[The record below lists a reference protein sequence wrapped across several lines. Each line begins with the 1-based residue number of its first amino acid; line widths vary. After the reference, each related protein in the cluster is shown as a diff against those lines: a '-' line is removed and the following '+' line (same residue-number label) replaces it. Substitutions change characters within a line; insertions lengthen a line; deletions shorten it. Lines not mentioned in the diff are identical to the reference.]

1 MPEDRRYTDD
11 EVSLIFAKA
20 AEGPQPTAPPTSAEG
35 ASGLTLTE
43 LQEIGREVGIAPD
56 AVAAA
61 ARSLDVSGA
70 VVPRRVLGFFPIG
83 VERTVSLGRWMSDEE
98 WERLVVQLRETFDA
112 RGTMSENG
120 KFRQWTNGNL
130 QALLEPTANGH
141 RLRMRTTKGS
151 ARAAMRGGMMV
162 IAVGGVVTLASTM
175 VGQLAA
181 ATPGILLTAFAGSMI
196 IAVNALRLPR
206 WARIRGQQM
215 DAIASSVAGE
225 GEPHP
230 G

>member
-20 AEGPQPTAPPTSAEG
+20 VDGPQQTAPPASAEG
-35 ASGLTLTE
+35 AGGLTLTE

-61 ARSLDVSGA
+61 ARSLDPSGA
-70 VVPRRVLGFFPIG
+70 VVPRRILGFPIG
-83 VERTVSLGRWMSDEE
+83 VERTVSLGRWMSDDE

-112 RGTMSENG
+112 RGTMSANG

-141 RLRMRTTKGS
+141 RLRLRTTKGS
-151 ARAAMRGGMMV
+151 ARAGLRGGLMV

-181 ATPGILLTAFAGSMI
+181 ATPGIIMTALAGGAI
-196 IAVNALRLPR
+196 IMVNALRLPR
-206 WARIRGQQM
+206 WARLRGQQM
-215 DAIASSVAGE
+215 DAIASSIAGE
-225 GEPHP
+225 EEPRT